1 MKIFAISVLSLL
13 VVLAIAGCNPVGM
26 DKTRV
31 YVTGHIFTDASMNQG
46 AEDIGLATVGCQET
60 YVTMTDSTGLFW
72 LEIQFYPE
80 LGEGGGSYGGTSGS
94 VTFGL
99 TAYGDST
106 YVYYYGGDKE
116 YTFTVF
122 GGDTL
127 TMYHINLEMFEQGKA
142 GGR

>member
-1 MKIFAISVLSLL
+1 MKIIAISVLSLL

-26 DKTRV
+26 DETRV

-46 AEDIGLATVGCQET
+46 AEEIGLSTIGCQET

-72 LEIQFYPE
+72 LEVQFYPE
-80 LGEGGGSYGGTSGS
+80 LGEGSYGGTSGS

-99 TAYGDST
+99 KAFSSGTE
-106 YVYYYGGDKE
+106 VYYYGGDEE

-127 TMYHINLEMFEQGKA
+127 TMYDINLGMFESGKA

>member
-31 YVTGHIFTDASMNQG
+31 YVTGHIFTDGSMNQG
-46 AEDIGLATVGCQET
+46 AEDIGLTTVGCQET

-80 LGEGGGSYGGTSGS
+80 LGEGSYGGTSGS

-99 TAYGDST
+99 TAHGDST
-106 YVYYYGGDKE
+106 SSYYYGGDKD

-127 TMYHINLEMFEQGKA
+127 TMYHIDLTMFTPGKA
-142 GGR
+142 GR